1 MPAGR
6 RPPRIVAPLRRPAT
20 PPASHSVLRSD
31 PRGILTARATG
42 GPKELPR
49 GARRSIVPPP
59 STPGP
64 ARARSDR
71 PPMRLV
77 HTTSLVLAA
86 AISAAA
92 FAAVLSAQHTATDA
106 PADVVRAATEA
117 VRADTAAPLRGRWE
131 ARLRR
136 DSTDRAAALGLA
148 TIARLTYD
156 HADAERRFRRLFE
169 AGAPLDGYRVH
180 ARIGLALA
188 KEAQGESGER
198 VFALYRPA
206 LADARALG
214 DTLAEGEVLYRTGS
228 LLAPFAGAGPS
239 LVYLDS
245 AMRALPARAAGL
257 RAAVRCRRA
266 QIFVATARAGDVDSL
281 ALAMEA
287 ARTSGDLDALGNCLR
302 ATLVLHQ
309 LRGQADSAT
318 AAQLALVD
326 LRRRMHDRSG
336 LAVALTIRADHLR
349 RASDFGGALRLFR
362 EALVEAR
369 ASGNR
374 YIEAT
379 VSLGL
384 GANAL
389 SLNDHE
395 SARAHID
402 EAVAAFRA
410 ADDSASFMLALSFRP
425 FVSIAAGALDDAR
438 RQTTELLAYWQRHG
452 DWVHVNDLWR
462 QLAVIEMRR
471 GDFAA
476 SARALD
482 EAEGAARRVQSPGS
496 LGAVEYDRGR
506 LALLR
511 GDLAAAERGFARFVE
526 SVDTTERLLRYDGRL
541 RLAEVY
547 ARRGELARAEAE
559 MTAAGRALDAW
570 RASLTDPEMRAL
582 AFQASAFEANDRNAS
597 VAVVVAALA
606 RGGRA
611 RAAFE
616 IAEARRARDLAERL
630 ARARALADGGASA
643 NGDDAEGGAAARAGR
658 AGTPTGTLP
667 LGEIARLLPDDAT
680 AILEYVTGTTGAPTT
695 LFVLRR
701 GAAGAAGD
709 SGAVAAHVLP
719 PADSLV
725 GDISRLVGLIEGG
738 DDPEA
743 LERRLAAA
751 LLDSAVVILPPAV
764 RRLVVVPDGPLH
776 RVPWDALRLADGRW
790 VAERFAVSIAPSASV
805 VAALWR
811 SHARD
816 DASEH
821 ARDAGRP
828 PARVLAFGD
837 PAFAN
842 EREARPDEAVYRSA
856 FAETGGL
863 PRLPHSAREARLV
876 ARFAP
881 GGGGDVRLR
890 EEASA
895 SYLRHAELDSYDVLH
910 FATHALVDE
919 RVATRTAL
927 ALSADGAESGFV
939 GAAELASLDL
949 DAELVVLSACRSAGG
964 VVVDGEGVQG
974 LTAPLLEAG
983 ARSVVATTWR
993 IGDRG
998 AVPLVDALYRGLA
1011 RGLPLS
1017 DALREAKLDAM
1028 RRGAPPA
1035 EWAAFTA
1042 VGDPLVRVALVEPP
1056 PGVRWWIVAAAA
1068 FAVALLAFV
1077 VALARRRRARA

>member
-1 MPAGR
+1 
-6 RPPRIVAPLRRPAT
+6 
-20 PPASHSVLRSD
+20 
-31 PRGILTARATG
+31 
-42 GPKELPR
+42 
-49 GARRSIVPPP
+49 
-59 STPGP
+59 
-64 ARARSDR
+64 
-71 PPMRLV
+71 MRLA
-77 HTTSLVLAA
+77 HTIPIVLAA

-92 FAAVLSAQHTATDA
+92 SAAALPAQGAATDA
-106 PADVVRAATEA
+106 PADIVRAATEA
-117 VRADTAAPLRGRWE
+117 VRADTAARLRGRWE

-136 DSTDRAAALGLA
+136 DSSDRAATLGLA
-148 TIARLTYD
+148 TISRLTFAYD
-156 HADAERRFRRLFE
+156 DAERRFRRLFAE
-169 AGAPLDGYRVH
+169 GAPRDGHRVH

-214 DTLAEGEVLYRTGS
+214 DTLAEGEALYRTGS

-245 AMRALPARAAGL
+245 AMRTLPGRADGL

-266 QIFVATARAGDVDSL
+266 QIFVATARPGDVDTL
-281 ALAMEA
+281 ALAMQA

-302 ATLVLHQ
+302 ATVVLHQ
-309 LRGQADSAT
+309 LRGQGDSAT
-318 AAQLALVD
+318 AAQLALID
-326 LRRRMHDRSG
+326 LRRRMRDRSG

-362 EALVEAR
+362 EALAEAR

-410 ADDSASFMLALSFRP
+410 ADDSASLMLALSFRP

-471 GDFAA
+471 GDYEA

-482 EAEGAARRVQSPGS
+482 EAEVAARRVQSPGS
-496 LGAVEYDRGR
+496 LGAVAYDRGR

-526 SVDTTERLLRYDGRL
+526 SVDTTDRLLRYDGRL

-559 MTAAGRALDAW
+559 MTAAGDALDAW
-570 RASLTDPEMRAL
+570 RATLTDPEMRAL
-582 AFQASAFEANDRNAS
+582 AFQASSFEANDRNAS

-630 ARARALADGGASA
+630 ARARALADGDASTDG
-643 NGDDAEGGAAARAGR
+643 GDDADDGAKTRPARAG
-658 AGTPTGTLP
+658 APTGTLA
-667 LGEIARLLPDDAT
+667 LAEIARLLPDDET

-695 LFVLRR
+695 LFVVRR
-701 GAAGAAGD
+701 AAAGAAGT
-709 SGAVAAHVLP
+709 VEAHVLP
-719 PADSLV
+719 SADSLV

-751 LLDSAVVILPPAV
+751 LLDSAVAALPPAV

-790 VAERFAVSIAPSASV
+790 AAERFAVSIAPSASV

-811 SHARD
+811 SRARD
-816 DASEH
+816 D
-821 ARDAGRP
+821 ARDAGRS

-842 EREARPDEAVYRSA
+842 ERAARPDEAVYRSA

-895 SYLRHAELDSYDVLH
+895 WYLRHAELEPYDVLH

-927 ALSADGAESGFV
+927 ALSAGGGESGFV

-949 DAELVVLSACRSAGG
+949 DAALVVLSACRSAGG

-1011 RGLPLS
+1011 RGLPLT

-1056 PGVRWWIVAAAA
+1056 PRVRWWIVAVAA

-1077 VALARRRRARA
+1077 VALARRRRAPP

>member
-1 MPAGR
+1 
-6 RPPRIVAPLRRPAT
+6 
-20 PPASHSVLRSD
+20 
-31 PRGILTARATG
+31 
-42 GPKELPR
+42 
-49 GARRSIVPPP
+49 
-59 STPGP
+59 
-64 ARARSDR
+64 
-71 PPMRLV
+71 MRLV
-77 HTTSLVLAA
+77 HTNPLVLAA
-86 AISAAA
+86 AIAAA
-92 FAAVLSAQHTATDA
+92 TCATALPAQRIATES

-117 VRADTAAPLRGRWE
+117 VRADTAATLRRRWE

-136 DSTDRAAALGLA
+136 DSADRAATLGLA
-148 TIARLTYD
+148 TISRLTYD
-156 HADAERRFRRLFE
+156 HDAAERRFRRLFE
-169 AGAPLDGYRVH
+169 EGAPRDGYRVH

-214 DTLAEGEVLYRTGS
+214 DTLAEGEVLFRTGS

-287 ARTSGDLDALGNCLR
+287 ARSSGDLDALGNCLR
-302 ATLVLHQ
+302 ATIVLHQ
-309 LRGQADSAT
+309 LRGQGDSAT

-349 RASDFGGALRLFR
+349 RQSDFGGALRLFR
-362 EALVEAR
+362 EALAEAR

-402 EAVAAFRA
+402 AAVAAFRA
-410 ADDSASFMLALSFRP
+410 ADDSASLMLALSFRP
-425 FVSIAAGALDDAR
+425 FVSLAAGALDDAR

-471 GDFAA
+471 GEFEA

-482 EAEGAARRVQSPGS
+482 EAERAARRVQSPGS
-496 LGAVEYDRGR
+496 LGAVAYDRGR

-606 RGGRA
+606 RGGRT

-630 ARARALADGGASA
+630 ARARALADG
-643 NGDDAEGGAAARAGR
+643 DAEADGGGDAGEDGDAGGGADADGDAAKRPARAG
-658 AGTPTGTLP
+658 TTTGTLA
-667 LGEIARLLPDDAT
+667 LGEIARLLPDDET

-695 LFVLRR
+695 LFVVRR
-701 GAAGAAGD
+701 GDAGAA
-709 SGAVAAHVLP
+709 GAVAAHVLP

-725 GDISRLVGLIEGG
+725 GDIARLVGLIEGG

-751 LLDSAVVILPPAV
+751 LLDSAVALLPPAV

-816 DASEH
+816 DASDH
-821 ARDAGRP
+821 ARDAGRSS
-828 PARVLAFGD
+828 ARVLAFGD

-895 SYLRHAELDSYDVLH
+895 SYLRHAALDSYDVLH

-927 ALSADGAESGFV
+927 ALSAEGGESGFV

-1011 RGLPLS
+1011 RGLPLT

-1028 RRGAPPA
+1028 RRGAPPS

-1056 PGVRWWIVAAAA
+1056 PGVRWRIVAAAA